1 MNRSD
6 IDRLLVQAMHLTSH
20 RDYVIIGSLSVLGA
34 VAHPPES
41 MIGSI
46 DIDLYPRNDPGRASE
61 IADALGLG
69 SEFEQ
74 TFGYYADAVS
84 PMLPTLPDCWNER
97 LLGVDFDSGVT
108 AWFLEPNDA
117 AISKYVRS
125 EARDREW
132 IRAGL
137 QAGILSMPRIEYRL
151 RETVMETSERQQAK
165 NSIAEDKAWLASL
178 QLSEPPSSCPNLGLK

>member
-1 MNRSD
+1 MTAIAPLDPLTNPRPKA
-6 IDRLLVQAMHLTSH
+6 QANAP
-20 RDYVIIGSLSVLGA
+20 IG
-34 VAHPPES
+34 
-41 MIGSI
+41 I
-46 DIDLYPRNDPGRASE
+46 
-61 IADALGLG
+61 
-69 SEFEQ
+69 
-74 TFGYYADAVS
+74 
-84 PMLPTLPDCWNER
+84 
-97 LLGVDFDSGVT
+97 FDSGVT

-137 QAGILSMPRIEYRL
+137 QAGILSLPRIEYRL

-178 QLSEPPSSCPNLGLK
+178 QLSEPLSSCPNLGLK